1 MLEKRRKQMRN
12 LAAELAEINQWL
24 DSLIVEFNKLN
35 EVVED
40 LIAEAP
46 ISLN

>member
-1 MLEKRRKQMRN
+1 MRN

-35 EVVED
+35 KVVED